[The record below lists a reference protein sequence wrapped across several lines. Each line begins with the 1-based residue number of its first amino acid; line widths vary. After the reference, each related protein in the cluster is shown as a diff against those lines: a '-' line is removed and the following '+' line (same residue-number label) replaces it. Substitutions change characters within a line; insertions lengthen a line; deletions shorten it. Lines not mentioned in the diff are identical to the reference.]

1 MNVWTLIVALL
12 CIPISDR
19 GLDLFSRFR
28 VRLWHL
34 VVSSKY
40 KNRTGPVN
48 IFCRQERI
56 KCAAHHANT
65 EHNQLYNIMQ
75 LKIL

>member
-19 GLDLFSRFR
+19 GLDLFSRFP

-48 IFCRQERI
+48 IFCRQEKI

-65 EHNQLYNIMQ
+65 EHNQLCNIMQ